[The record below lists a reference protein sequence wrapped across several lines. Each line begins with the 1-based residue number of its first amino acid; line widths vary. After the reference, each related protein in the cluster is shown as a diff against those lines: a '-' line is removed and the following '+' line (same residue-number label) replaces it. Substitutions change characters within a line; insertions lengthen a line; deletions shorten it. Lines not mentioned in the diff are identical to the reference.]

1 MMHKILALALSI
13 ISPDRKVR
21 INPLIISLK
30 VESCDTLVISRIDFR
45 HVRCKWKILGKVDAA
60 GRQPKCS
67 SWSGLIPS
75 CKLRNLVVEMHQ
87 MTDLRCRKIIPA
99 QTLVSQQV
107 PCLWETEHGEKGHRN
122 FHAVTWPSISRDAVQ
137 GAAQSNHQCQSKVRF
152 HAVGQEKRCC
162 A

>member
-1 MMHKILALALSI
+1 
-13 ISPDRKVR
+13 
-21 INPLIISLK
+21 
-30 VESCDTLVISRIDFR
+30 
-45 HVRCKWKILGKVDAA
+45 
-60 GRQPKCS
+60 
-67 SWSGLIPS
+67 
-75 CKLRNLVVEMHQ
+75 
-87 MTDLRCRKIIPA
+87 MTELRCRKIIPA